1 VVGARTARLG
11 RWLVACACASTFT
24 WGAAA
29 PRAARAEESRAAPGT
44 GAVERA
50 RSLFQEGVKLYQ
62 GGDVLGARQRFAEAE
77 QLHHAPVIVY
87 NLALCDER
95 LGRVQAA
102 VDGYERYIAD
112 EGERGEF
119 ATAAAVAAAQLKARA
134 ARLRVESEPPG
145 MRVFID
151 GAQLQERTPTA
162 VLLGAGA
169 HHVVVEADEY
179 REERDLTLE
188 PRASET
194 LRFKR
199 PSLAMP
205 APRAPASRPPPAE
218 VPAPTPPVPPKTP
231 PAPAPD
237 GFVFGA
243 HFVAVPYAFFKADKG
258 PQEASAT
265 GASIGLAVEGGY
277 AFTRRAEI
285 LVRALTAIGSECGS
299 VAGSNF
305 LSMGPAISVRALDWA
320 WLGVGLL
327 GGQAQS
333 CTGTTKLATN
343 IVFSPTFD
351 LAFSVATKPYGQWLI
366 TASIGYYFANPAN
379 DNRVLYAPIGFG
391 LRFF

>member
-1 VVGARTARLG
+1 MAGARSVRALAVP
-11 RWLVACACASTFT
+11 WLFAAACACAF
-24 WGAAA
+24 A
-29 PRAARAEESRAAPGT
+29 PRVARAEESQTAQ
-44 GAVERA
+44 VERA
-50 RSLFQEGVKLYQ
+50 RALFQEGVKLYQ
-62 GGDVLGARQRFAEAE
+62 GGDFAGARQNFAEAE
-77 QLHHAPVIVY
+77 RLHHAPVIVY

-145 MRVFID
+145 MRVYVD
-151 GAQLQERTPTA
+151 GAPLPERTPTA

-188 PRASET
+188 PRGSET
-194 LRFKR
+194 LTFKR
-199 PSLAMP
+199 PSH
-205 APRAPASRPPPAE
+205 APAWRPPPAE
-218 VPAPTPPVPPKTP
+218 VPAPPPPVPPKTP

-320 WLGVGLL
+320 WVGVGLL

-333 CTGTTKLATN
+333 CTGATKLATN

-366 TASIGYYFANPAN
+366 TASIGYYFANPTN